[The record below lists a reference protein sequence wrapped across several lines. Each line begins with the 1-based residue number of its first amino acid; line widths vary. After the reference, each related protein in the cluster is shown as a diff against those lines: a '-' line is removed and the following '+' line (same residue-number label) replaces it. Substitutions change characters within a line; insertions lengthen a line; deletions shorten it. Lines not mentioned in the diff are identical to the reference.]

1 MKLHFNETTL
11 EVQPNDSSYRYRSL
25 MAKPQLVLKFSLPEY
40 VEIPVGAWCEYMGE
54 RYILHSPQNI
64 KKNGVRNIEY
74 TLNMGTLQDN
84 MALYML
90 RNSVD
95 HRLKFGMNGKP
106 HEFIDEIVSNLNER
120 DGANVWSRGT
130 CIEAN
135 EKTIEFNHTNVDAAL
150 SQVAETFETEW
161 EIVGNVIHLHKVEYY
176 KNDPL
181 PLSYGKGNGF
191 MPGVGRTTPSNELP
205 IKRLYV
211 QGGDRNIDRSKY
223 GSQYLLLPKS
233 QQLVYEGRTYQ
244 SDADGYY
251 IERVDRI
258 SDAVK
263 EDSLDCSEHYPS
275 RVGTVT
281 SVIAVKPEKN
291 FYDFIDNTIPADL
304 DFNDYIIE
312 GETATIIFQSGILA
326 GKEFEFKYKHS
337 ERRFEIVPQEID
349 GQTMPNNIYKPNAS
363 GTLDTYAIFGIM
375 MPQSYICDN
384 EAKEGASWDM
394 FREAAKHLYENE
406 EQKFTFTGTL
416 QSLYAKRNWVNIG
429 GKLIVGG
436 YIHFSD
442 AQFAQD
448 GVDIR
453 IVGIKDFL
461 TSPYSPTVEISNNVP
476 GQSLTSKLREIDA
489 QEVVI
494 EENHKDALQFT
505 RRRFRDAQET
515 LSMLEDAM
523 DNFSGSMNPI
533 TVQTMAMLVGD
544 ESLQFQFVQSKTS
557 ANIDTSFQVTYDAAN
572 KQLSVPHSF
581 LRHMTIGINAIKS
594 SHSIDEYKTWEMTAY
609 ISARLEDGSK
619 KYYLYAKVDTAVAQ
633 NGEFL
638 LSETPIDMD
647 RESGYYHLL
656 LGVLNSE
663 YDEQRSYVSLYGFTE
678 ILPARIT
685 TDKIVSSGG
694 NSYFDLVANA
704 FKLGDVLDFNSSG
717 DGKLRL
723 KGTIV
728 QSQSGDSSHI
738 GCFRGSYN
746 SSVTYYQGDEVT
758 YTADGC
764 TSTYRY
770 IYPSSSKGV
779 APSNN
784 TYWEVIAQGVQGAQG
799 IKGEQGERGP
809 KGIDGIAPRM
819 LFMNSDSQPSTPT
832 AVNPAG
838 WHNAPQNPAFAT
850 EVDNM
855 SDFTVES
862 LSSYGFVEVIEGDTK
877 FFRSDNNN
885 VHSSTAKAKIKF
897 MVNADCSISFIWA
910 VSSEPNYD
918 KGSLYALD
926 DTTTKAVNSVS
937 GSQSGTY
944 TVKAEKGEHFIIA
957 EYKKDGS
964 GNSNADYFIVQPTI
978 EKVKVEATV
987 SKHVWS
993 TVEILKDGV
1002 FAGWSEP
1009 VRWNGSDGKN
1019 AIILKAE
1026 KSYNTSE
1033 LNNWTTIGSTYTWT
1047 VLDLA
1052 GAELGR
1058 AVTVVVD
1065 NTTTGGYR
1073 EYYGIITDYTSA
1085 KQVSL
1090 RISGYSDN
1098 GASGS
1103 SPVVYEA
1110 DFDTTNFIV
1119 DNNGEIK
1126 NTLTINIYK
1135 VVGNSRT
1142 AHIAKEIDSN
1152 AYYPN
1157 GGLGYNSCGWNNVS
1171 QVIQSPAIS
1180 DYCDDATETYKDY
1193 AYIRF
1198 DVTFVDGVVKQYV
1211 IQLIQEGQQG
1221 PQGPQGPQGD
1231 SGVSIVAQYS
1241 ANGTSWHSPFATGD
1255 KWMRTRMSNSSTWG
1269 AAMKIVGENGTDGI
1283 DGTNGSYMD
1292 YRFAISN
1299 VSETGS
1305 STTEPAHYG
1314 SWSDAPVPTTADYP
1328 YLWMRTQMMEWHASG
1343 NAYIGG
1349 TKYYVRLTGENGT
1362 DGNYV
1367 EMRYAKNGSPTAA
1380 PSIDPTSETPSGW
1393 SISPPSTGVAEYLWM
1408 TKCVKTASGELVTNW
1423 TTPVRLKGDKG
1434 EDGKS
1439 PAMVFRGEYN
1449 ESATYYGNKYRLDC
1463 VKYEEAYYIARIDAG
1478 TFSGTIPTDSNKWN
1492 PFGATFDS
1500 VATQLLLAENAN
1512 IAGWIFRNG
1521 RLESEVRDKNG
1532 DPMAYLNGK
1541 TGEMRLRGT
1550 MQLSTAFSGNFSD
1563 SNIFYLPTLSSG
1575 TKSLS
1580 MGYEKEDIGKVVRLF
1595 NSSPFGGGIYKI
1607 SGNSFRIEGGISYSE
1622 TTYYALC
1629 EPQEVIEMTCFERTG
1644 SSETSRRAEWV
1655 LTGRFG
1661 IDNFKLEAATGRFPR
1676 ILAMGT
1682 LFGSASTPYLSG
1694 YMWNGKRISTVF
1706 TLSKNGTGNY
1716 SVKFT
1721 SGTLPNGYYG
1731 FFSGMNGNWKGSIF
1745 NQTSTGFDVYISDD
1759 ASLNDGDVNFI
1770 IFDPNWYYEL

>member
-84 MALYML
+84 MALYKL

-135 EKTIEFNHTNVDAAL
+135 EKTIEFNHTNIDAAL

-251 IERVDRI
+251 IERVDKI

-263 EDSLDCSEHYPS
+263 EDSIDCSEHYPS
-275 RVGTVT
+275 RIGTVT

-436 YIHFSD
+436 YVHFSD
-442 AQFAQD
+442 TQFVPD

-453 IVGIKDFL
+453 ITGIKDFL
-461 TSPYSPTVEISNNVP
+461 TSPYSPTVEISNNVT
-476 GQSLTSKLREIDA
+476 GQSLTSKLREIDS
-489 QEVVI
+489 QEVII

-515 LSMLEDAM
+515 LSMLEDAL
-523 DNFSGSMNPI
+523 DNFSGSINPI

-647 RESGYYHLL
+647 SESGYYHLL

-784 TYWEVIAQGVQGAQG
+784 TYWQVIAQGEKGEKG
-799 IKGEQGERGP
+799 EKGDKGEQGPRGLQ
-809 KGIDGIAPRM
+809 GLQG
-819 LFMNSDSQPSTPT
+819 
-832 AVNPAG
+832 
-838 WHNAPQNPAFAT
+838 
-850 EVDNM
+850 
-855 SDFTVES
+855 
-862 LSSYGFVEVIEGDTK
+862 
-877 FFRSDNNN
+877 
-885 VHSSTAKAKIKF
+885 
-897 MVNADCSISFIWA
+897 
-910 VSSEPNYD
+910 
-918 KGSLYALD
+918 
-926 DTTTKAVNSVS
+926 
-937 GSQSGTY
+937 
-944 TVKAEKGEHFIIA
+944 EKGE
-957 EYKKDGS
+957 
-964 GNSNADYFIVQPTI
+964 Q
-978 EKVKVEATV
+978 
-987 SKHVWS
+987 
-993 TVEILKDGV
+993 
-1002 FAGWSEP
+1002 
-1009 VRWNGSDGKN
+1009 
-1019 AIILKAE
+1019 
-1026 KSYNTSE
+1026 
-1033 LNNWTTIGSTYTWT
+1033 
-1047 VLDLA
+1047 
-1052 GAELGR
+1052 
-1058 AVTVVVD
+1058 
-1065 NTTTGGYR
+1065 
-1073 EYYGIITDYTSA
+1073 GI
-1085 KQVSL
+1085 
-1090 RISGYSDN
+1090 
-1098 GASGS
+1098 
-1103 SPVVYEA
+1103 P
-1110 DFDTTNFIV
+1110 
-1119 DNNGEIK
+1119 
-1126 NTLTINIYK
+1126 
-1135 VVGNSRT
+1135 
-1142 AHIAKEIDSN
+1142 
-1152 AYYPN
+1152 
-1157 GGLGYNSCGWNNVS
+1157 
-1171 QVIQSPAIS
+1171 
-1180 DYCDDATETYKDY
+1180 
-1193 AYIRF
+1193 
-1198 DVTFVDGVVKQYV
+1198 
-1211 IQLIQEGQQG
+1211 
-1221 PQGPQGPQGD
+1221 
-1231 SGVSIVAQYS
+1231 
-1241 ANGTSWHSPFATGD
+1241 
-1255 KWMRTRMSNSSTWG
+1255 
-1269 AAMKIVGENGTDGI
+1269 GTDGI
-1283 DGTNGSYMD
+1283 DGIDGQTSWFHIKY
-1292 YRFAISN
+1292 
-1299 VSETGS
+1299 S
-1305 STTEPAHYG
+1305 SVA
-1314 SWSDAPVPTTADYP
+1314 
-1328 YLWMRTQMMEWHASG
+1328 
-1343 NAYIGG
+1343 N
-1349 TKYYVRLTGENGT
+1349 
-1362 DGNYV
+1362 
-1367 EMRYAKNGSPTAA
+1367 
-1380 PSIDPTSETPSGW
+1380 PTSASQMTETPSTYIGTYVDFTELDSTDPKKYQWHRFEGLQGEKGEQGIPGVGVDGKTTYLHIKYSNDGGKTFTSNNGETVGDYIGVCTDYEHDDPTYVSAYTW
-1393 SISPPSTGVAEYLWM
+1393 SK
-1408 TKCVKTASGELVTNW
+1408 TKGE
-1423 TTPVRLKGDKG
+1423 PGKDG
-1434 EDGKS
+1434 EDGALPNLFGYDTKVECLVGHHNVVHTKTGFALVLDGLSDDYTSSDKYCQLRIKNFTAGEGTYSVSGYITHSAGGKFEFDCGDVTPQTMNLTANERTRFEKKFVLPKKSLKHIDFEFYRSGLINIEELKMERTDNVVSECTPFVTLAHDSITQKQNILLDTNFLKTNDRTIWSIFNGDIIKNAYNGLSAYHYKDTRDESITTAVEILSQKFVGKLKPSTWYTLSMFTKVKGKVIPYIGSNVTRNWNQTGKNKGADAVLCDEYIVSTSATTNTHQLEESTEYKRHSITFLTAPDLTNADERMYFYVWAQAEIYVTMLKLEECEKPTDWQLNESDRKGDNGNS

-1449 ESATYYGNKYRLDC
+1449 ESETYYGNKYRLDC

-1521 RLESEVRDKNG
+1521 RLESEARDKNG
-1532 DPMAYLNGK
+1532 DPMVYLNGK
-1541 TGEMRLRGT
+1541 KGEMRLRGT

-1575 TKSLS
+1575 IKYLS
-1580 MGYEKEDIGKVVRLF
+1580 MGYEKEDIGKVVRFF

-1629 EPQEVIEMTCFERTG
+1629 KPQEVIEMTCFERTG
-1644 SSETSRRAEWV
+1644 SSETVRRAEWV

-1682 LFGSASTPYLSG
+1682 LFGSADNPYLSG
-1694 YMWNGKRISTVF
+1694 YMWNGKRISTVS
-1706 TLSKNGTGNY
+1706 TLSKNGRGNY

-1731 FFSGMNGNWKGSIF
+1731 FFSGMNGNWKGSIL

-1759 ASLNDGDVNFI
+1759 DTLNDGDVNFI